1 MNPNVTGLIYLARIF
16 EAWERFEYL
25 VNFQK
30 SSQCHPLYL
39 HDQTDDL
46 LAQKLS
52 EERLNVASQCSFNH
66 LNPSDIQ
73 GPESMKVTD
82 CISHVSNFEAL

>member
-1 MNPNVTGLIYLARIF
+1 MYIRRIF
-16 EAWERFEYL
+16 EALERFEYL

-39 HDQTDDL
+39 HHQTEDL

-52 EERLNVASQCSFNH
+52 REQLNLASQRNLNQ
-66 LNPSDIQ
+66 LNPSDIH